1 LFSLL
6 SCDFTLTK
14 QCACYMFFGGGEEEQ
29 WWRKGFLNS
38 LEQCEREKRI
48 ARGGA
53 GEQRGDE
60 QVGSGGVE
68 TVAEELDEALMWVEA
83 ANKLLLGVIN
93 AVTDSAGTAVSSP
106 SLSYEE
112 KDEEDEALD
121 DDNEEEE
128 EEKGEEDQEKLSKLV
143 KCDSDDD
150 FGEWTGLADPS
161 LNAFAGAAAGATL
174 WHTHV
179 HTHTLAPVHTQHDGL
194 VPMVPHA
201 TTMVHAHTYY
211 FAAAQLAI
219 DGVYDDASFHQVQAA
234 NLLFAAGWGEEEGA
248 EGEEEGGGEGGAA
261 TAPIGNGQLDGDP
274 ELMIL
279 VGGVWVAWP
288 PEEMVSKF
296 LEMG

>member
-1 LFSLL
+1 
-6 SCDFTLTK
+6 
-14 QCACYMFFGGGEEEQ
+14 M
-29 WWRKGFLNS
+29 
-38 LEQCEREKRI
+38 
-48 ARGGA
+48 GGA
-53 GEQRGDE
+53 REQRGDE

-68 TVAEELDEALMWVEA
+68 TAAEELDEAVMWVET

-112 KDEEDEALD
+112 
-121 DDNEEEE
+121 EEEE
-128 EEKGEEDQEKLSKLV
+128 EGEEDQEKLSELV

-150 FGEWTGLADPS
+150 FGEWLGLADPS

-179 HTHTLAPVHTQHDGL
+179 HTHTLAPAHTQHDSL
-194 VPMVPHA
+194 VPMAPHA

-211 FAAAQLAI
+211 FAAAQLAL
-219 DGVYDDASFHQVQAA
+219 DGAYDDAFFHEVQAA
-234 NLLFAAGWGEEEGA
+234 NLLFAAGWGEEDGA